1 MDLILRKSCWRVGP
15 KAISKTWL
23 SWNGKRVR
31 LESVKHCK
39 QIESMG
45 SLDKSE
51 RQRSLH
57 EEEQCERIERS
68 PRSKTPSL

>member
-1 MDLILRKSCWRVGP
+1 MDLILHKSCWRAGP
-15 KAISKTWL
+15 KGVYETWL

>member
-1 MDLILRKSCWRVGP
+1 MDPKVTSGATVQHFWRFLE
-15 KAISKTWL
+15 TWL

>member
-1 MDLILRKSCWRVGP
+1 MDLIYQKSCWRVGP
-15 KAISKTWL
+15 KAFSKTWL

-45 SLDKSE
+45 SLDKIE

-57 EEEQCERIERS
+57 EEEQCEHIERS

>member
-1 MDLILRKSCWRVGP
+1 MQKSCSHAGP
-15 KAISKTWL
+15 KGVYETWL

-31 LESVKHCK
+31 RESVKHCK

-45 SLDKSE
+45 SLVKSE

-57 EEEQCERIERS
+57 EEEECERIERS